1 MIMIIKIAVLLISLF
16 LFHPEIFS
24 QSFNQ
29 PYVARVGSKV
39 ISDSEFLERY
49 EFTPGFKR
57 HIKQMDDSNKLEFL
71 FTLIAEKLFALEAK
85 NLKLDTTEVIKFSR
99 KAFERMFVRDK
110 LFQEEIRNK
119 ISVTDRELN
128 EATTKNNSKL
138 YVNFLFSQDK
148 DEIEQLYNYLKQGIS
163 FDSILIESPEYE
175 EQQEPVE
182 VLFGQMEETI
192 EDSLFRMKVGE
203 FTKPIL
209 TPDGWYIFKLVN
221 KSQNLFLT
229 DDDKENAK
237 KTIARIV
244 ENRKLIKRQKEFY
257 AEYFRNKKVDV
268 DGKLFEIL
276 AQKISSV
283 FEYKRKNFTYQSNQ
297 PTYLDAYDV
306 IKIENEIGDENLSK
320 LFVKFDYQPITLKEF
335 IRFLAFDG
343 FNSKE
348 YKINFI
354 RASLDFQTKR
364 FIEQELFYRE
374 GLKRGYNKLPEIQ
387 NEIERWTDNYLFQIL
402 QNQIV
407 DSIQVT
413 DEEVREYYELMNL
426 PKEFPTVVNIIEV
439 LTDDLSIVDTVL
451 NELKKGIDIRLLAA
465 KYSIRDFTKG
475 RNGEFGKFPVTSFGD
490 IGRIAA
496 TMQVGDLY
504 GPLKVPEGYSI
515 FKLIEKDS
523 AYVQKPKTF
532 EQVKDQYRQ
541 DIAFQKAQMKLTDY
555 TYNLA
560 LKYNIELNIQ
570 ELDKIQTTRLPS
582 FGIRNLGFGGKITAV
597 PILAPNVEWAYRW
610 ILKQNKK
617 VIP

>member
-1 MIMIIKIAVLLISLF
+1 MKIKTIALIISIFLL
-16 LFHPEIFS
+16 HTEILS

-85 NLKLDTTEVIKFSR
+85 NLKLDTTEVIQFSR

-110 LFQEEIRNK
+110 LFQEEVRNK
-119 ISVTDRELN
+119 ISVTDKELI
-128 EATTKNNSKL
+128 EATIKNNSRL

-148 DEIEQLYNYLKQGIS
+148 DEIDQLYNYLKQGIP

-175 EQQEPVE
+175 EQKEPIE

-203 FTKPIL
+203 FTKPII

-221 KSQNLFLT
+221 KSSNFFLT
-229 DDDKENAK
+229 EEDKENAK
-237 KTIARIV
+237 KTIARIL

-257 AEYFRNKKVDV
+257 SEYFRDKKVDV

-283 FEYKRKNFTYQSNQ
+283 IEYKRNNFTYQPNQ
-297 PTYLDAYDV
+297 PTYLDAFDV
-306 IKIENEIGDENLSK
+306 IKIENEIGNENLTK
-320 LFVKFDYQPITLKEF
+320 PFVKFLDQPITFKEF
-335 IRFLAFDG
+335 IRLLAFDG

-348 YKINFI
+348 YKINYI
-354 RASLDFQTKR
+354 RAALDFQTKR

-374 GLKRGYNKLPEIQ
+374 GLKRGYHKLPDIQ
-387 NEIERWTDNYLFQIL
+387 SEIERWTDNYLFQML
-402 QNQIV
+402 QNQII
-407 DSIQVT
+407 DSIQVS
-413 DEEVREYYELMNL
+413 DEEVREYYELMNQ

-439 LTDDLSIVDTVL
+439 LTDDLNIVDTVL
-451 NELKKGIDIRLLAA
+451 NELKKGTDIRLLAA
-465 KYSIRDFTKG
+465 KYSKRDFTKG
-475 RNGEFGKFPVTSFGD
+475 RNGEFGKFPVTSYGD

-496 TMQVGDLY
+496 TMQIGDVY

-515 FKLIEKDS
+515 FKLIEKDT
-523 AYVQKPKTF
+523 AYVEKPKTF
-532 EQVKDQYRQ
+532 EQVKEQYRQ
-541 DIAFQKAQMKLTDY
+541 DIAFQKAKMKLNDY

-560 LKYNIELNIQ
+560 LKYNIELNIP

-610 ILKQNKK
+610 IMKQNKRI
-617 VIP
+617 IP

>member
-1 MIMIIKIAVLLISLF
+1 MKINSTVLLISLF
-16 LFHPEIFS
+16 LFHTEIFS

-39 ISDSEFLERY
+39 ITDSEFLERY

-71 FTLIAEKLFALEAK
+71 FTLIAEKLLALEAK
-85 NLKLDTTEVIKFSR
+85 NLKLDTTEVMQFSR

-119 ISVTDRELN
+119 ISVTDKELI
-128 EATTKNNSKL
+128 EATVKNNSKL

-148 DEIEQLYNYLKQGIS
+148 DEIDQLFNYLKQGIS

-175 EQQEPVE
+175 EQREPIE
-182 VLFGQMEETI
+182 VQFGQMEETI
-192 EDSLFRMKVGE
+192 EDSLFRMKIGE

-209 TPDGWYIFKLVN
+209 TTDGWYIFKLVN

-229 DDDKENAK
+229 DEDKENAK
-237 KTIARIV
+237 KTIAKII

-257 AEYFRNKKVDV
+257 AEYFRDKKIDV

-283 FEYKRKNFTYQSNQ
+283 FEYKRKNFTYQPNQ
-297 PTYLDAYDV
+297 PTYLDASDI
-306 IKIENEIGDENLSK
+306 IKIEKEIGDENLSK
-320 LFVKFDYQPITLKEF
+320 PFVKFQEQPITLKEF
-335 IRFLAFDG
+335 IRLLAFDG

-348 YKINFI
+348 YKINLI

-374 GLKRGYNKLPEIQ
+374 GLKRGYHKLPEIQ
-387 NEIERWTDNYLFQIL
+387 NEIEKWMDNYLFQML

-413 DEEVREYYELMNL
+413 DEEVREYYEMMNQ

-439 LTDDLSIVDTVL
+439 LTDNLNIVDTVL
-451 NELKKGIDIRLLAA
+451 SELKKGTDIRVLAA

-475 RNGEFGKFPVTSFGD
+475 RKGEFGKFPVTSYGD

-496 TMQVGDLY
+496 TMQVGDVY

-515 FKLIEKDS
+515 FKLIEKDT
-523 AYVQKPKTF
+523 AYVEKPKTF

-560 LKYNIELNIQ
+560 LKYNIELNIP

-597 PILAPNVEWAYRW
+597 PILAPNVEWAYKW
-610 ILKQNKK
+610 IMKQNKK